1 MESYLNSQ
9 LDNTLSYK
17 NEVKSVTT
25 LQYGSKYGFVLE
37 IESLLGKFYCPVEGY
52 RTKEAAF
59 QALKKRLK

>member
-1 MESYLNSQ
+1 METYLKSQ
-9 LDNTLSYK
+9 LESTLSYK

-37 IESLLGKFYCPVEGY
+37 VESMLGKFYIPTEGY

-59 QALKKRLK
+59 QVLKKRLK